1 MRLYVPAIP
10 AGNPA
15 NKNSLMKDELA
26 MVMESLKINLQ
37 QLSYLIGGRWNGAWE
52 WVDGLDAS
60 NMDSLLCDTNGPFN
74 NNILVLRKDGVANK
88 CLFRHDNDVGRRSIC
103 VTKWQP

>member
-1 MRLYVPAIP
+1 
-10 AGNPA
+10 
-15 NKNSLMKDELA
+15 
-26 MVMESLKINLQ
+26 
-37 QLSYLIGGRWNGAWE
+37 
-52 WVDGLDAS
+52 
-60 NMDSLLCDTNGPFN
+60 MDSLLCDTNGPFN